1 MKKILVLTLITFV
14 SAEPQYPADSLL
26 ISENTTFLQKLFIYP
41 IAQWQRISYNSN
53 AFNCQFYPSCS
64 NYCSIAIK
72 EKGAVIGSIIGMDR
86 ITRCNPSA
94 LYYHQKIHGAYKDS
108 DGRIIDNITPLS
120 YQKNNKS
127 ELLAVSLSLI
137 PGVGKIYAG
146 RAYDGIYGVFNLFFS
161 LQVYST
167 ATKNK
172 NKFISSVFGL
182 SSIVL
187 YASEIYGSWRA
198 VKYYQPKNK

>member
-26 ISENTTFLQKLFIYP
+26 VSENTTFLQKLFIYP

-120 YQKNNKS
+120 YQENNKS

-137 PGVGKIYAG
+137 PGMGKIYAG
-146 RAYDGIYGVFNLFFS
+146 WAYDGIYGVFNLFVS

-172 NKFISSVFGL
+172 NKFISNVFGL

>member
-26 ISENTTFLQKLFIYP
+26 TSENSTFLQKLFIYP

-72 EKGAVIGSIIGMDR
+72 EKGAVIGSIIGVDR

-94 LYYHQKIHGAYKDS
+94 LYYHQKINGAYKDS
-108 DGRIIDNITPLS
+108 DGRIIDNINPRS

-137 PGVGKIYAG
+137 PGMGRIYAG
-146 RAYDGIYGVFNLFFS
+146 RAPITSQS
-161 LQVYST
+161 LPPNTRPATPQNIKTVST
-167 ATKNK
+167 LVANS
-172 NKFISSVFGL
+172 NENPSSV
-182 SSIVL
+182 SS
-187 YASEIYGSWRA
+187 GTR
-198 VKYYQPKNK
+198 

>member
-137 PGVGKIYAG
+137 PGMGKIYAG
-146 RAYDGIYGVFNLFFS
+146 RAYDGIYGVFNLFVS
-161 LQVYST
+161 LQAYSS

-172 NKFISSVFGL
+172 NKFISNVFGL

-198 VKYYQPKNK
+198 VKYYQPKK